1 MKGKFILVHG
11 SASLSCP
18 RERLDRA
25 SEFVRNIVSEILRRE
40 GGVVVLAGN
49 EQETKDDD
57 GNPHIFDWI
66 VLREVSRYVE
76 STVGPQR
83 KCAYVVMSDAAW
95 ESKIEVANR
104 QILTSLQQRDVIEVK
119 RIRREEFTG
128 GKYRAAQ
135 VQYADGMVALGG
147 GKGTYACGKDMSDLG
162 KPVLPMDLDIGAFS
176 EDGKGALDLHRE
188 FVDSPGRFFPKTH
201 ATVAGRVEI
210 LSLHGERT
218 EPSIIAQRAAEI
230 LQREL
235 GSGMPLGLASI
246 QKTGQ
251 LLWKWVQGFAKVAG
265 IVRVLEV
272 LKNFFS

>member
-18 RERLDRA
+18 DAKLA
-25 SEFVRNIVSEILRRE
+25 KVYEFVRNLVAEILRRE

-49 EQETKDDD
+49 EQETEDEE

-66 VLREVSRYVE
+66 VLREVLRYVE

-83 KCAYVVMSDAAW
+83 RCAYLVMSDAAW
-95 ESKIEVANR
+95 ESKIGVENR
-104 QILTSLQQRDVIEVK
+104 EILSDLQQRDVVEVK
-119 RIRREEFTG
+119 RIRREDFTG
-128 GKYRAAQ
+128 GRYREAQ
-135 VQYADGMVALGG
+135 VQCADGMVALGG

-201 ATVAGRVEI
+201 ATVAGRIEI